1 MVIANWSGSYPTK
14 CVGEWTL
21 SVGGIDYSYLI
32 PEDKKRTPMNT
43 AGVYSKWY
51 FNENWTEVFEDY
63 EDGLEFD
70 EWLAENPWVQEVPA
84 LALDIFLAFQDEDW
98 RYGQCGGCI

>member
-1 MVIANWSGSYPTK
+1 MVIANWSGSYPNK
-14 CVGEWTL
+14 CSGEWKL
-21 SVGGIDYSYLI
+21 YVGGVDYSYLI
-32 PEDKKRTPMNT
+32 PEDKKRTHMNT
-43 AGVYSKWY
+43 AGTYTEWH
-51 FNENWTEVFEDY
+51 FDENWHEVFEDY

-70 EWLAENPWVQEVPA
+70 EWLIENSWVQKVPA